1 MERDIIDIILKYEVK
16 GSKYGPE
23 RTRALLDACGSP
35 DKKLKIVHIA
45 GSNGKGSTAGY
56 ITNILLAAG
65 RRVGTFTSPAVFDYA
80 EKFLIDGKLPE
91 DAALRRCLGEVYD
104 VSLTFEDRP
113 TAFEIETVAAL
124 RLFADSRREY
134 AVVECGLGGLEDA
147 TNAISHK
154 EVAVITSVSLEHTAI
169 LGNRI
174 EDICRH
180 KAGIIRDCP
189 SVVSALQSKEG
200 RAYYS
205 ALGVKFAGDDI
216 SDIRSA
222 DGGQTFTCGG
232 RKYFISMLGRAQC
245 YNAAT
250 AAEACRMLGLDEE
263 AIAEG
268 LARTRLDGRVQIIK
282 KRGTTYILD
291 GSHNPDSFGPL
302 TDVLRGTEGAKT
314 LVFSCLSDKDVN
326 AAADIL
332 SPYFERVVLFT
343 SPSYRKMALDGIYA
357 AFSRKTD
364 NIICAED
371 TASALEAAQGDKV
384 VVLCGSFTVLKE
396 GKQWIEKEQ

>member
-45 GSNGKGSTAGY
+45 GSNGKGSTAAY

-104 VSLTFEDRP
+104 VSLTFGDRP

-124 RLFADSRREY
+124 RLFADSGREY

-200 RAYYS
+200 RAYFS
-205 ALGVKFAGDDI
+205 VLGVKFAGDDI

-222 DGGQTFTCGG
+222 DGGQSFTCDG

>member
-45 GSNGKGSTAGY
+45 GSNGKGSTAAY

-80 EKFLIDGKLPE
+80 EKFLLDGKLPE

-104 VSLTFEDRP
+104 ISLTFEDRP

-124 RLFADSRREY
+124 RLFADSGREY

-174 EDICRH
+174 ED
-180 KAGIIRDCP
+180 
-189 SVVSALQSKEG
+189 
-200 RAYYS
+200 
-205 ALGVKFAGDDI
+205 LGVKFAGDDI

-222 DGGQTFTCGG
+222 DGGQSFTCGG

-332 SPYFERVVLFT
+332 SPYFDRVVLFT

>member
-1 MERDIIDIILKYEVK
+1 MR
-16 GSKYGPE
+16 S
-23 RTRALLDACGSP
+23 
-35 DKKLKIVHIA
+35 
-45 GSNGKGSTAGY
+45 
-56 ITNILLAAG
+56 AAG
-65 RRVGTFTSPAVFDYA
+65 G
-80 EKFLIDGKLPE
+80 
-91 DAALRRCLGEVYD
+91 
-104 VSLTFEDRP
+104 
-113 TAFEIETVAAL
+113 
-124 RLFADSRREY
+124 
-134 AVVECGLGGLEDA
+134 
-147 TNAISHK
+147 
-154 EVAVITSVSLEHTAI
+154 
-169 LGNRI
+169 
-174 EDICRH
+174 
-180 KAGIIRDCP
+180 
-189 SVVSALQSKEG
+189 QS
-200 RAYYS
+200 
-205 ALGVKFAGDDI
+205 
-216 SDIRSA
+216 
-222 DGGQTFTCGG
+222 FTCGG